1 MGGRRNELA
10 QASLDFCVPP
20 VHVSHQFVDCIADG
34 GEHDHLL
41 VLDVAPTEGV
51 VHANSK
57 DEVYLRVGDENRK
70 LTFAQRQ
77 ELAFDRGHDSYEARQ
92 LPGATVD
99 TLDTTPLSECA
110 GALGAPDP
118 LRLLRARGL
127 LTGDT
132 PTVAGLLLFDQHP
145 PEPPPLRAAMR
156 PNKVPR
162 EAVAGADG
170 DERDPSRLPPAS
182 RGRLSAWAA
191 PLRWAYSR
199 LRHRLTRRVRA
210 LVRLRRTRRG

>member
-20 VHVSHQFVDCIADG
+20 VHVSHQLVDCIADG

-41 VLDVAPTEGV
+41 VLDVAPTAGV

-77 ELAFDRGHDSYEARQ
+77 ELAFDRGHDSYEARP

-145 PEPPPLRAAMR
+145 RSRPLTGSDASH
-156 PNKVPR
+156 KVPR

-170 DERDPSRLPPAS
+170 NERDPSRLPPAS
-182 RGRLSAWAA
+182 RGRLSTWAA

-199 LRHRLTRRVRA
+199 LHHRLTRRIRA
-210 LVRLRRTRRG
+210 PVRLRRTRRG